1 MSLTVFKSLFFQL
14 FLAAL
19 AYAAPIADETLSAK
33 AVDNTWT
40 YGTGG
45 GIIGFIVL
53 VLDIIAFSAYTPPLL
68 RLLFLW
74 AIH

>member
-1 MSLTVFKSLFFQL
+1 MSLTIATGLFCQL
-14 FLAAL
+14 FLATL
-19 AYAAPIADETLSAK
+19 AYAAPMMEAK

-53 VLDIIAFSAYTPPLL
+53 VLDIIAFSMRSQKLSFILAFTD
-68 RLLFLW
+68 
-74 AIH
+74 I